1 MIIIYLHWMTSM
13 NNCFNLN
20 TCTNWYTCLKAV
32 VIEVLYWTMLVQWD
46 IKLHKTNSE
55 RLSYCQYQMKIQMY
69 MNSICINVKRTVRN
83 KQILHVKTA
92 YITTS
97 SLIAHEYAKIM

>member
-1 MIIIYLHWMTSM
+1 MIIYLFT
-13 NNCFNLN
+13 LN
-20 TCTNWYTCLKAV
+20 DINEQLFKFKYMYKLINMLKS
-32 VIEVLYWTMLVQWD
+32 IEVIYGTMLVQWD
-46 IKLHKTNSE
+46 FKLHKTNSE

-69 MNSICINVKRTVRN
+69 MNSICINVRRKVRN
-83 KQILHVKTA
+83 KQILHVKAA